1 MKKKRKTPVK
11 VSRISPASIAGYLAV
26 VLVLAAVVLYA
37 NRCLR
42 RLPFFFVKDVTV
54 RDGAAISPE
63 LARVFSYFK
72 YRNIF
77 TIDLEREARHIAALN
92 PSYKKVSLVRF
103 LPDHICVDIVKRKPV
118 AVIQL
123 QRGAFLVDDQCVVF
137 DADGLKD
144 GVSLPVIS
152 GFEKQGHAPVSGMR
166 YQSAALKIALETIS
180 AVKSDS
186 GLRNYRLD
194 KVRVEDGNTI
204 SLIFSPQ
211 VAVKIGS
218 DSIAEKIAI
227 LGTMVQQVG
236 NNLDNIDYIDLR
248 FREPV
253 MKFKN
258 TPQSQMS

>member
-1 MKKKRKTPVK
+1 MKKSRKTSVD
-11 VSRISPASIAGYLAV
+11 VSRISPASIAGFLAV
-26 VLVLAAVVLYA
+26 ALVLVAVVLYA

-42 RLPFFFVKDVTV
+42 RLPFFFVKDVIV

-63 LARVFSYFK
+63 LARAFAYLKS
-72 YRNIF
+72 RNIF
-77 TIDLEREARHIAALN
+77 SIDLKREARHIAALH
-92 PSYKKVSLVRF
+92 PSYKKVSVVRF
-103 LPDHICVDIVKRKPV
+103 LPDQICVDIVKRKPV
-118 AVIQL
+118 AAIQS
-123 QRGAFLVDDQCVVF
+123 QRGALMVDDQCVVF

-152 GFEKQGHAPVSGMR
+152 GLEKQGYAPVPGMR
-166 YQSAALKIALETIS
+166 YQSLPLKMALETIA
-180 AVKSDS
+180 AVKSNS

-194 KVRVEDGNTI
+194 RINVEESNTI
-204 SLIFSPQ
+204 SLLLSPQ

-218 DSIAEKIAI
+218 DSIAEKIVI

-253 MKFKN
+253 MKFKSP
-258 TPQSQMS
+258 PQSQMS